1 MLPSPLSHNRYA
13 RHLNALPCMLHSGA
27 LIAKRLR
34 QVVFERLQLT
44 CSAGVAHNKILAK
57 LASARHKPNKQALVL
72 PRGVRD
78 MMQVGWSVGV
88 WLVLV
93 GAC

>member
-1 MLPSPLSHNRYA
+1 MGA
-13 RHLNALPCMLHSGA
+13 GA

-34 QVVFERLQLT
+34 KVVFERLQLT

-78 MMQVGWSVGV
+78 MMQVGWDLGCGLLKCGAGARH
-88 WLVLV
+88 WCYP
-93 GAC
+93 GACGTCIAVWFVS